1 LSHYRLMNKIVESY
15 KRKLAS
21 EDGWVL
27 KRGAQLRIAL
37 CYPNVYSIGM
47 ANLGFQAMYE
57 LLNNIPEVS
66 CERVFLPDS
75 VRSPSVSEGS
85 SASERVRSP
94 RVKAGSPREQL
105 ARGASKGNLRNRAL
119 PHGRASDTEYSP
131 NSSGYGVR
139 QNIAVR
145 AINELAEYQRTRTPL
160 LSLESQ
166 TPVRD
171 FDVVAFSISFETDY
185 VNMARMLQ
193 MSGVPLWSKDRTER
207 DPLIVMG
214 GAASFLNPEPIAE
227 FTDVIGVGEGEVLGP
242 KLVDAIFEN
251 DSKGELLL
259 ALARQGRGFYV
270 PALYFVGYNDDGT
283 VNTYTPTEEGVP
295 ARVGRA
301 ISAENPKEGSLR
313 RAIKKQQFDLV
324 EQLRRDEVFAPSTT
338 IFAPQ
343 AEMGDRF
350 LVEISRGCSQGCR
363 FCWAGYNYWPPRVVP
378 ARDILAKAA
387 AWRGKTD
394 KIGLVSTAV
403 CDHPEIS
410 EILQGLRAMDYRISV
425 SSLRLDQISDE
436 LLDALVESRDQQIAV
451 APETGS
457 DRLRRVINKNLTN
470 DEIVDICG
478 AVFDRGMLTIKLYM
492 MVGLPTETDE
502 DLDEMIVLVERIKDR
517 MLEAGKRFGYAGK
530 IIPSLNGFVPKPN
543 TPFQWEPICEE
554 KELKRRLKY
563 VSKKLSRIPNVEV
576 RAMSSR
582 IAHEQALLSSGDRRI
597 AKVIEATARLHG
609 DLNGAIRE
617 TGIDPAFHTSRTRS
631 HDEILPW
638 EIVDAG
644 LGRPFMER
652 EHERAHEARST
663 APCPSVNQCTRCGV
677 CPTTWLAEAPPA
689 LVQLKAFATSATS
702 TANV

>member
-1 LSHYRLMNKIVESY
+1 MKKIVESY

-57 LLNNIPEVS
+57 LFNNIPEVS
-66 CERVFLPDS
+66 CERVFLPDNGARGMH
-75 VRSPSVSEGS
+75 VDEGS

-94 RVKAGSPREQL
+94 R
-105 ARGASKGNLRNRAL
+105 ASKGSARRQAL
-119 PHGRASDTEYSP
+119 PGGRASDAEFSR
-131 NSSGYGVR
+131 NSSGYDVR
-139 QNIAVR
+139 PNRGNSNV
-145 AINELAEYQRTRTPL
+145 NELAEYVRTRTPL

-171 FDVVAFSISFETDY
+171 FDVIAFSISFETDY

-193 MSGVPLWSKDRTER
+193 LGGIPVWSKDRTER

-214 GAASFLNPEPIAE
+214 GAASFLNPEPIAD
-227 FTDVIGVGEGEVLGP
+227 FTDVIAVGEGEILGP
-242 KLVDAIFEN
+242 KLVDTIFEN
-251 DSKGELLL
+251 VTHSSGVQHAGRVRTHYSKEELLL
-259 ALARQGRGFYV
+259 SLAREGRGFYV
-270 PALYFVGYNDDGT
+270 PSLYFVSYNEEGT
-283 VNTYTPTEEGVP
+283 LNAYTPTEAGVP

-301 ISAENPKEGSLR
+301 ISAESPKEGSLR
-313 RAIKKQQFDLV
+313 RAIRR
-324 EQLRRDEVFAPSTT
+324 EQTEIIAQLKRDEVFAPSTS

-378 ARDILAKAA
+378 ARDILAKAK
-387 AWRGKTD
+387 AWRTKTD

-425 SSLRLDQISDE
+425 SSLRLDQISEE

-478 AVFDRGMLTIKLYM
+478 AVFDRGMLTIKLYL

-502 DLDEMIVLVERIKDR
+502 DLDEMVKLVERIKDR
-517 MLEAGKRFGYAGK
+517 MLEAGKRFGRAGK

-543 TPFQWEPICEE
+543 TPFQWEALCEE
-554 KELKRRLKY
+554 KELKRRLKW
-563 VSKKLSRIPNVEV
+563 VCKKLSRIPNVEV
-576 RAMSSR
+576 RAMSAR
-582 IAHEQALLSSGDRRI
+582 IAHEQALFSSGDRRV
-597 AKVIEATARLHG
+597 APVIEAMARLDG
-609 DLNGAIRE
+609 DLKAALRE
-617 TGIDPAFHTSRTRS
+617 TRIDPAFHTSRTRP
-631 HDEILPW
+631 HEEVLPW

-652 EHERAHEARST
+652 EHERAHEAQST

-689 LVQLKAFATSATS
+689 LVQLKAFATAV
-702 TANV
+702 APA

>member
-1 LSHYRLMNKIVESY
+1 MNKIVESY

-57 LLNNIPEVS
+57 IFNNIPDVS

-75 VRSPSVSEGS
+75 IRRPTVREGNS
-85 SASERVRSP
+85 R
-94 RVKAGSPREQL
+94 K
-105 ARGASKGNLRNRAL
+105 RAL
-119 PHGRASDTEYSP
+119 AHPRASDT
-131 NSSGYGVR
+131 SGYDHSVPNGR
-139 QNIAVR
+139 GSDP
-145 AINELAEYQRTRTPL
+145 INELAEYERIRTPL

-166 TPVRD
+166 TPVRE
-171 FDVVAFSISFETDY
+171 FDVIAFSISFETDY

-193 MSGVPLWSKDRTER
+193 LSGVPVWSKDRTKH

-214 GAASFLNPEPIAE
+214 GASSFLNPEPIAE
-227 FTDVIGVGEGEVLGP
+227 FTDVIGVGEGEILGP
-242 KLVDAIFEN
+242 KLVDAILEN
-251 DSKGELLL
+251 ESKDELLL

-270 PALYFVGYNDDGT
+270 PSLYFVSHNQDQT
-283 VNTYTPTEEGVP
+283 VAAYTPLEDGVP
-295 ARVGRA
+295 TRVGRA
-301 ISAENPKEGSLR
+301 ISAQNPKEGSLR
-313 RAIKKQQFDLV
+313 RAIRRGQTDLV
-324 EQLRRDEVFAPSTT
+324 DQLRRDEVFAPSTT

-350 LVEISRGCSQGCR
+350 LIEISRGCSQGCR

-378 ARDILAKAA
+378 ARDILAKAR
-387 AWRGKTD
+387 AWRSKTD

-478 AVFDRGMLTIKLYM
+478 AVFDRGMLTVKLYM

-502 DLDEMIVLVERIKDR
+502 DLEEMIVLVERIKDR
-517 MLEAGKRFGYAGK
+517 MLEAGKRFGRAGK

-554 KELKRRLKY
+554 KELKRRLKF
-563 VSKKLSRIPNVEV
+563 VSKKLARIPNVEV
-576 RAMSSR
+576 RAMSAR
-582 IAHEQALLSSGDRRI
+582 IAHEQALFSSGDRRI
-597 AKVIEATARLHG
+597 ARVIEATARLNS
-609 DLNGAIRE
+609 DLNAAIRE
-617 TGIDPAFHTSRTRS
+617 TQIDPYFHTSRRRAY
-631 HDEILPW
+631 DEILPW
-638 EIVDAG
+638 DIVDSG
-644 LGRPFMER
+644 ISREFMQR
-652 EHERAHEARST
+652 EDERAHEARST

-677 CPTTWLAEAPPA
+677 CPTTWLAEAPQS
-689 LVQLKAFATSATS
+689 LVQLTAFATQPVA
-702 TANV
+702 

>member
-1 LSHYRLMNKIVESY
+1 MNKIVESY
-15 KRKLAS
+15 RRKLAS

-37 CYPNVYSIGM
+37 CYPNTYAIGM

-57 LLNNIPEVS
+57 IFNNLPEVS

-75 VRSPSVSEGS
+75 VRNPTVREGNI
-85 SASERVRSP
+85 R
-94 RVKAGSPREQL
+94 KQ
-105 ARGASKGNLRNRAL
+105 AL
-119 PHGRASDTEYSP
+119 PNGRASDTKRP
-131 NSSGYGVR
+131 RDGSGYDV
-139 QNIAVR
+139 
-145 AINELAEYQRTRTPL
+145 AIKTSESPIDELREYVRTRTPL

-171 FDVVAFSISFETDY
+171 FDVIAFSISFETDY
-185 VNMARMLQ
+185 INMARMLQ
-193 MSGVPLWSKDRTER
+193 MSGVPVWSKDRTAH
-207 DPLIVMG
+207 DPLVVMG

-227 FTDVIGVGEGEVLGP
+227 FTDVIGVGEGEILGP
-242 KLVDAIFEN
+242 KLIDAIREN
-251 DSKGELLL
+251 ETREETLL
-259 ALARQGRGFYV
+259 ALAREGRGFYI
-270 PALYFVGYNDDGT
+270 PSLYFVSYRQDGT
-283 VNTYTPTEEGVP
+283 VAAYTPTEPGVP
-295 ARVGRA
+295 SRIGRA

-313 RAIKKQQFDLV
+313 RAIRKGQFDIAA
-324 EQLRRDEVFAPSTT
+324 QLRRDEVFAPSTT

-378 ARDILAKAA
+378 ARDILAKARQ
-387 AWRGKTD
+387 WRAKTD

-470 DEIVDICG
+470 DEIVNICG

-502 DLDEMIVLVERIKDR
+502 DLQEMIDLVERIKDR
-517 MLEAGKRFGYAGK
+517 MLEAGKRFGRAGK

-554 KELKRRLKY
+554 KELKRRLKW
-563 VSKKLSRIPNVEV
+563 VAKNLARIPNVEV
-576 RAMSSR
+576 RTMSAR

-597 AKVIEATARLHG
+597 AQVIEAAARFAG
-609 DLNGAIRE
+609 DLNAALRE
-617 TGIDPAFHTSRTRS
+617 TGIDPIFHTSRRRGY
-631 HDEILPW
+631 EELLPW
-638 EIVDAG
+638 EIVDSG
-644 LGRPFMER
+644 ISRSFMRR
-652 EHERAHEARST
+652 EDERAHEARST

-677 CPTTWLAEAPPA
+677 CPTTWLAEAPMA
-689 LVQLKAFATSATS
+689 LVQLKAFATTVSQAT
-702 TANV
+702 TP